1 MTNLK
6 TEAQICKSCKFPH
19 KAFNGNSPM
28 QTSAAATET
37 SRASID
43 SMKPWIWFWGVKK
56 FNCCFDN
63 LVVWKLLKKGVLFY

>member
-43 SMKPWIWFWGVKK
+43 SMKP
-56 FNCCFDN
+56 
-63 LVVWKLLKKGVLFY
+63 